1 MKPSIVLEAIFQIEI
16 LPFLL
21 IMDQILF
28 HFILLHITCAAN
40 AKNPVVTGPTRP
52 SQLLLSFST
61 FGDSTGIDR
70 QHKLLLFYLKILFMD
85 STFSRKHMSYKN

>member
-16 LPFLL
+16 QPFLL

-40 AKNPVVTGPTRP
+40 AKNPVVTGPARP
-52 SQLLLSFST
+52 SQLLLSFLHLET
-61 FGDSTGIDR
+61 RAFTGIDR
-70 QHKLLLFYLKILFMD
+70 HQKLLLFYLNNLI
-85 STFSRKHMSYKN
+85 HG